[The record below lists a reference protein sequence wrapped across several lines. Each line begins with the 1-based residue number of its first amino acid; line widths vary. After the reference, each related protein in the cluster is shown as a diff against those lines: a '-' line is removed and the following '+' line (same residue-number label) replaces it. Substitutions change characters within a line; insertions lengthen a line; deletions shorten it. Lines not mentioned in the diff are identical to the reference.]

1 VLVVPPPDLV
11 EPLVAAI
18 VGAVAVDDG
27 TLTALQRETLRA
39 LVHRVFRSHVDPG
52 SIAPSSPDEAA
63 RAIADPSL
71 RLEAVQLMVT
81 LEMLCHPLP
90 RGLARNVEHYAKAFQ
105 VDEPMVEAAR
115 GLAHHHIALM
125 YADVQRNSWY
135 TEDAK
140 RRILHG
146 ALYELTRSRI
156 AYFGLAPDETIAR
169 KWRALRD
176 CPPGSWGRGVAD
188 FYESHG
194 FPFPGERHGISEIGA
209 QHDFVHVLSSYE
221 ATPEG
226 EIDVFA
232 FIAAAMPDPR
242 GFTLLVMT
250 LLLFQNAGI
259 RHVAAKKVAIARSDT
274 LSEPGAVGRFAQA
287 IRRGIACTVDPL
299 GGLDHFALA
308 DEPLDGLRERF
319 GIPTLAAGAS

>member
-1 VLVVPPPDLV
+1 MLVVPPADLV

-18 VGAVAVDDG
+18 VGAVAPDDG
-27 TLTALQRETLRA
+27 ALTPLQHETLRA
-39 LVHRVFRSHVDPG
+39 LVHRVFDSDVELATLTPL
-52 SIAPSSPDEAA
+52 SPDDAA
-63 RAIADPSL
+63 RIVTDPAL

-90 RGLARNVEHYAKAFQ
+90 RGLARNVERYAKALH

-115 GLAHHHIALM
+115 GLAHHHVALM

-140 RRILHG
+140 RWILHG
-146 ALYELTRSRI
+146 SLYELARSRV
-156 AYFGLAPDETIAR
+156 AYLGVASDEAIAR

-176 CPPGSWGRGVAD
+176 CPDGSLGRGVAD

-209 QHDFVHVLSSYE
+209 QHDFVHVLSGYE

-259 RHVAAKKVAIARSDT
+259 KHVAAKKVAIARSDT
-274 LSEPGAVGRFAQA
+274 LSDPGAVGRFADA
-287 IRRGIACTVDPL
+287 VRRGIACTVDPL
-299 GGLDHFALA
+299 GGIDHFALA
-308 DEPLDGLRERF
+308 DEQLDALRKRF
-319 GIPTLAAGAS
+319 GIPDLGAPQP